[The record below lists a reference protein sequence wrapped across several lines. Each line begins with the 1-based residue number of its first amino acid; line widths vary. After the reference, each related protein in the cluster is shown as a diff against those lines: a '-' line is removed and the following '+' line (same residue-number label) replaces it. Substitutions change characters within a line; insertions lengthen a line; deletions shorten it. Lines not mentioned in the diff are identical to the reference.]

1 MSYTPPVGDAT
12 STTKGVIRLSGDFSG
27 TAASPTVPG
36 LAQKI
41 DASSVGQVGGVAAL
55 DGDGDVVNA
64 SGVKVQE
71 IDVSN
76 TIPHDPDAPTIAALP
91 AGALY
96 TTSS

>member
-1 MSYTPPVGDAT
+1 MSYIPPIGDAT
-12 STTKGVIRLSGDFSG
+12 STTKGVIRLTGDFGG
-27 TAASPTVPG
+27 TASSPTVPG
-36 LAQKI
+36 LAQKV
-41 DASSVGQVGGVAAL
+41 DAANIGQAGGVAAL
-55 DGDGDVVNA
+55 DGDGEVVNA